1 MELPDL
7 YPAQVGSPY
16 TTLAAPYTTGEATM
30 TVVNATKLP
39 DAPNIVCLAGS
50 VAGEFRYSG
59 KDGNTLLGVAKLPG
73 TPNATWPTGTFAFR
87 GVSAYDHNALIE
99 YAQMDRPK
107 RGAYDAIVYKSGT
120 SVIAEDATGAT
131 IASGTAGTD
140 DATVIQAAIDSLRT
154 DGLLLVRGSFVIDS
168 ELLLD
173 KHKYLDLT
181 GSRFDNSPNTGYCF
195 KLYIGA
201 TSYARDIHINGGT
214 ITGGGGG
221 ICLLGAKQCTLSN
234 IKILNC
240 NIGLDIDGANSGT
253 WYNTYSNIITYRC
266 SDKGV
271 YIHTSGT
278 GRSINATFFGGEIR
292 ANGTGI
298 CIESGN
304 GHNFHGVI
312 FEANTTDIYTEG
324 LMSLYG
330 CRLENSGRQSISI
343 VGDGK
348 LFVYEGRSTGAYI
361 TGWDEHNY
369 FYTRMDGI
377 VKFRQWGTIL
387 HASAFETLQACIDSL
402 SGGEIVYLSK
412 KIYSEALTIPPALK
426 SVTFIGAG
434 GVCTYTPG
442 GPSIMSYIDGGTT
455 GPALTISGDGQHV
468 LKFIGIGFRTTAGS
482 GNAYPAVKI
491 TGAGSG
497 YVEFDGCVF
506 GPSDDNGLHLY
517 MAGHRKQIVVKNC
530 IFETIDGD
538 GIHAS
543 ATTPAGGPDIL
554 YVDGCRFA
562 NVGNYGISLYRA
574 NVARVTNNII
584 TSTGYSVVTTAN
596 VVDGYVAGNVVSSA
610 MSISGTSTVLH
621 NNTGYVTES
630 KGTATLLN
638 ATTSIVV
645 AHGCSATPTN
655 ITVTP
660 GSIGNATKWWVD
672 TIGGTNFTIHVDQDP
687 GADITFYWKAE
698 V

>member
-1 MELPDL
+1 
-7 YPAQVGSPY
+7 
-16 TTLAAPYTTGEATM
+16 
-30 TVVNATKLP
+30 
-39 DAPNIVCLAGS
+39 
-50 VAGEFRYSG
+50 
-59 KDGNTLLGVAKLPG
+59 
-73 TPNATWPTGTFAFR
+73 
-87 GVSAYDHNALIE
+87 
-99 YAQMDRPK
+99 
-107 RGAYDAIVYKSGT
+107 
-120 SVIAEDATGAT
+120 VIAEDATGAT

-173 KHKYLDLT
+173 KNKYLDLT
-181 GSRFDNSPNTGYCF
+181 GSRIDNSPNTGYCF
-195 KLYIGA
+195 KLYISEK
-201 TSYARDIHINGGT
+201 TYARNIHINGG
-214 ITGGGGG
+214 IIQGGGGG
-221 ICLLGAKQCTLSN
+221 ICLLGAKRCTLSN
-234 IKILNC
+234 ISISNC

-253 WYNTYSNIITYRC
+253 WYNTYSNIITYGC

-271 YIHTSGT
+271 HIHTSGT
-278 GRSINATFFGGEIR
+278 GRSINATFFGGEIHG
-292 ANGTGI
+292 NGTGI

-312 FEANTTDIYTEG
+312 IEANTTDIYTEVPV
-324 LMSLYG
+324 SLYG
-330 CRLENSGRQSISI
+330 CRLENSGRKTISI
-343 VGDGK
+343 VGGGQ
-348 LFVYEGRSTGAYI
+348 LFVYEGRNTGAYV
-361 TGWDEHNY
+361 GGAVHNY
-369 FYTRMDGI
+369 FYTTLGGN
-377 VKFRQWGTIL
+377 VKFKRWGTIL

-412 KIYSEALTIPPALK
+412 KTYSEALTIPPGLYN
-426 SVTFIGAG
+426 VTFIGAG
-434 GVCTYTPG
+434 SV
-442 GPSIMSYIDGGTT
+442 IDGGTT
-455 GPALTISGDGQHV
+455 GPALTISATIYSYA
-468 LKFIGIGFRTTAGS
+468 LKFIGIGFKTTAGS
-482 GNAYPAVKI
+482 GNPYSAVSI
-491 TGAGSG
+491 TGSAGGS
-497 YVEFDGCVF
+497 VEFDGCVF
-506 GPSDDNGLHLY
+506 GPSDNHGLHLY
-517 MAGHRKQIVVKNC
+517 MAGHRKRIVVKNC

-538 GIHAS
+538 GISAG
-543 ATTPAGGPDIL
+543 ATTPAGGPDFL

-672 TIGGTNFTIHVDQDP
+672 TIGGTTFTIHVDQDP
-687 GADITFYWKAE
+687 GTDITFYWKAE